1 MFPIDVAQNSKISA
15 ASGAAWRGVGV
26 KVRSAAGWVA
36 ASMLLTQVV
45 ALGRS
50 IITARLLSPDDF
62 GLFSM
67 AATAVMALSAL
78 TNISLDYAIT
88 SRDLDA
94 ESGKLRK
101 QLDATWT
108 TELVRRLVLTLL
120 LAALVYPAARF
131 YGRAEL
137 ILLLPVAA
145 LVPLIQGLQN
155 VGLVILRNQITFARL
170 FWNELAAV
178 VVSAVVAITIALVVR
193 NVWALVCGQLAG
205 ALAGVGA
212 SYLLHPY
219 RPKVVFDREVFRQS
233 LHFGKY
239 ATVIGGAAYLT
250 TTADNVLIGRLF
262 GSGVLGVY
270 AVAYSLASLPAGVIT
285 GAIGR
290 ATFPAYAE
298 LASQGLR
305 RVGPA
310 FTRSLAASSALLV
323 LVTGPMFLLAPE
335 IVSVLYGQKWMAA
348 GALLRVLSLVGL
360 TRGMVVI
367 ISYLHW
373 GLKKPRQVA
382 AGKLIET
389 GIFLA
394 LLYPFISRYGM
405 MGAAYAGVISYF
417 VALLNRLL
425 SVRQLMPHAF
435 GRAWLIIF
443 ASLVAGTCGAA
454 AGWLVLNFLVGDW
467 PRLIAG
473 GTVSMAFSAVLLYWL
488 TPGLRAEVREI
499 MQVYVKIEETR
510 C

>member
-1 MFPIDVAQNSKISA
+1 MFPTDVAPSSKVSA
-15 ASGAAWRGVGV
+15 VATGAAWRGVGV
-26 KVRSAAGWVA
+26 KVRSAAIWVA
-36 ASMLLTQVV
+36 ASMLLTQ
-45 ALGRS
+45 AITLGRS
-50 IITARLLSPDDF
+50 VITARLLSPDDF
-62 GLFSM
+62 GLFQM
-67 AATAVMALSAL
+67 AATAVLALSAL
-78 TNISLDYAIT
+78 TNISLDHAIT

-94 ESGKLRK
+94 EGGRLRT

-108 TELVRRLVLTLL
+108 AELVRRLVLTLL
-120 LAALVYPAARF
+120 LAAMVYPTARF
-131 YGRAEL
+131 YGCAEL
-137 ILLLPVAA
+137 ILILPVAA

-178 VVSAVVAITIALVVR
+178 VVSALVAITIALAVR
-193 NVWALVCGQLAG
+193 NVWALVCGQVAG

-239 ATVIGGAAYLT
+239 ATVIGAAAYLT
-250 TTADNVLIGRLF
+250 TTADNVLVGRLF

-270 AVAYSLASLPAGVIT
+270 AVAYSLASLPAGVIMS
-285 GAIGR
+285 AIGR

-310 FTRSLAASSALLV
+310 FERSLSASSALLV
-323 LVTGPMFLLAPE
+323 LVTAPMFLLAPE

-360 TRGMVVI
+360 MRGMVVI

-382 AGKLIET
+382 AGKMIEAS
-389 GIFLA
+389 IFLA
-394 LLYPFISRYGM
+394 LLYPLTLRYGV
-405 MGAAYAGVISYF
+405 MGAAYAGVIAYL

-425 SVRQLMPHAF
+425 SVRQLISLLS
-435 GRAWLIIF
+435 GGTLLIIL
-443 ASLVAGTCGAA
+443 ASWAAGVCGVA
-454 AGWLVLNFLVGDW
+454 AGWLVLSVVEGDW

-473 GTVSMAFSAVLLYWL
+473 GAVSMALSAVSLYWL
-488 TPGLRAEVREI
+488 TPGLRAEVRNI
-499 MQVYVKIEETR
+499 AQALR
-510 C
+510 P